1 MASDKSAAQ
10 STEAATT
17 AQGWTESLDDH
28 ALHAVPANRRKSLL
42 QMIVVQIGW
51 NISVSSFLVGGVVGG
66 GTTMVE
72 GLTAV
77 LVGNLVLVAVA
88 TLVGLIGYRTGLT
101 SYLLSRAV
109 FGKVGSVLASL
120 LLGILAM
127 GFIGVLMD
135 TWGLAV
141 HELIPAIPS
150 WAFVLAFA
158 FAITT
163 TAIFGF
169 KGLARYSAIAVPIE
183 IAIALFALARI
194 GTGENGFASVV
205 DHVPSA
211 PIGFGVA
218 VGAVIATWITGA
230 ALTCDI
236 TRYAQ
241 RPRDVL
247 IACFTGFVVGAGI
260 FETIATVSA
269 MSVGEAN
276 FVLVMQGLGLLA
288 PAAVMLVL
296 ALWNTADNNLYSAS
310 LAFTNASNMLGLRL
324 AKPVWTLVSIAIAV
338 LVSFAGLAERFLSF
352 LEVIALVAPPFAAV
366 LITHYWLRHRG
377 RDIESSGA
385 SVPMLRWEA
394 LLAWILAAVASRY
407 TELLLTDA
415 VEGLV
420 YGTVLYWVLGT
431 AVDRIS
437 RGGHGSA
444 AGSSESSAPSAHIG
458 GGVS

>member
-1 MASDKSAAQ
+1 MAPDNLDTSD
-10 STEAATT
+10 TT
-17 AQGWTESLDDH
+17 ANARAESWTESLDDH
-28 ALHAVPANRRKSLL
+28 ALEAVPAHRRKSLL
-42 QMIVVQIGW
+42 QMVVVQIGW

-66 GTTMVE
+66 GTTLAE
-72 GLTAV
+72 GLAAV
-77 LVGNLVLVAVA
+77 LVGNLVLVAVS

-101 SYLLSRAV
+101 SYLLSRVV
-109 FGKVGSVLASL
+109 FGRGGSVIASL
-120 LLGILAM
+120 LLGVLAM

-141 HELIPAIPS
+141 NELIPAIPS

-158 FAITT
+158 AAITT

-183 IAIALFALARI
+183 IAIALFALLRI
-194 GTGENGFASVV
+194 GTSENGFTSVV
-205 DHVPSA
+205 EHVPSA

-218 VGAVIATWITGA
+218 VGAVIATWVTGA

-247 IACFTGFVVGAGI
+247 ISCFTGFVLGAGI
-260 FETIATVSA
+260 FETIATLSA
-269 MSVGEAN
+269 MSVGEGN
-276 FVLVMQGLGLLA
+276 FVLVMQSLGLLA

-310 LAFTNASNMLGLRL
+310 LAFTNASNMVGLRL

-352 LEVIALVAPPFAAV
+352 LGLIGLVAPPFAAV
-366 LITHYWLRHRG
+366 LITHYWLRNRG
-377 RDIESSGA
+377 RAVESTSA
-385 SVPMLRWEA
+385 ALPFLRWEA
-394 LLAWILAAVASRY
+394 LVAWMLAAVGSYY
-407 TELLLTDA
+407 TDVLLADA

-420 YGTVLYWVLGT
+420 YGAVLYWLLG
-431 AVDRIS
+431 AIVDGVS
-437 RGGHGSA
+437 RSRRGA
-444 AGSSESSAPSAHIG
+444 PAGREAHEVRTTVR